1 MNLFDYLSRTFLW
14 EIIRNEGLMLA
25 LKIISADA

>member
-25 LKIISADA
+25 LKIISVDA